1 MPESKHVTVII
12 RLMDGTIHK
21 VQFEPQG
28 DQFTIVSRLEKVI
41 EANSLMFE
49 LGDRLLVIPKHA
61 IQTIEVIPAP
71 PKLAD
76 TVVRHVRLST

>member
-41 EANSLMFE
+41 EASSLMFE
-49 LGDRLLVIPKHA
+49 LGDRLLA
-61 IQTIEVIPAP
+61 
-71 PKLAD
+71 
-76 TVVRHVRLST
+76 